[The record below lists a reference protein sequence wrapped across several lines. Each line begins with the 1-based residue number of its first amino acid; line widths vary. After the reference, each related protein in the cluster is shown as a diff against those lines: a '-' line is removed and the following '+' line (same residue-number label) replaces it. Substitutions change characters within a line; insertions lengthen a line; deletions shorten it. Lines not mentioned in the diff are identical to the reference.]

1 MNKEIKIKDITDCL
15 EIVAPLHWQEDYD
28 NAGLI
33 IGNKEEK
40 CTGVII
46 CLDVFKQ
53 TLLEAIDKGCNMI
66 VAHHPFI
73 YKGLKKIDF
82 DRQINDILK
91 LAFTHNIAI
100 YAAHTNMDN
109 AKTGVSY
116 MLSKALEVENI
127 CRLEKSRFPNEEN
140 FWGGGAIGE
149 LKSETMVKEYLLRIK
164 KNLGIGAIKYIG
176 DEKKKIK
183 RIGFCGGSGSFLIEN
198 AIDKGCD
205 IYLTGDLK
213 YHDYL
218 SNEDKI
224 VLADIGHFESEKFI
238 KQRFFDI
245 ISEKICNFAPLYLSD
260 ENNRVKFI

>member
-1 MNKEIKIKDITDCL
+1 MNKEVKIKDIINCL
-15 EIVAPLHWQEDYD
+15 EEVAPLHWQEDYD

-33 IGNKEEK
+33 VGNKEEVCK
-40 CTGVII
+40 GVVI

-53 TLLEAIDKGCNMI
+53 TLSEAIDKGCNMI
-66 VAHHPFI
+66 VSHHPFI
-73 YKGLKKIDF
+73 YKGIKKIVF
-82 DRQINDILK
+82 DRQIKDILT
-91 LAFTHNIAI
+91 LALTHNIAI
-100 YAAHTNMDN
+100 YASHTNMDN
-109 AKTGVSY
+109 AKSGVSF
-116 MLSKALEVENI
+116 MLSKVLGVKNI
-127 CRLEKSRFPNEEN
+127 ERLDKSRFPNEEE

-149 LKSETMVKEYLLRIK
+149 LKSETTVKEYLERIK
-164 KNLGIGAIKYIG
+164 KNLGIDAIKYIG
-176 DEKKKIK
+176 DEQKRIK
-183 RIGFCGGSGSFLIEN
+183 RVGFCGGSGSFLIEN

-245 ISEKICNFAPLYLSD
+245 ISKKMCNFAPLYLSD